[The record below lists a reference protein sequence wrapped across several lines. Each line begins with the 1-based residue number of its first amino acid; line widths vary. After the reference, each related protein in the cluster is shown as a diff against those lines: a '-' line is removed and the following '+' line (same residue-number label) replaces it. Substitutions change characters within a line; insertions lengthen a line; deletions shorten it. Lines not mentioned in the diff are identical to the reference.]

1 VWTLAVGAVYPP
13 DERTNVIR
21 QELLEILADP
31 ETKTPLSRADA
42 ALLAQLNELISRGQ
56 LRNRDGEIVVDP
68 LEEGLVREDG
78 TLLYPVRED
87 IPIMLVGE
95 AIPLEGFSG

>member
-1 VWTLAVGAVYPP
+1 M
-13 DERTNVIR
+13 IR
-21 QELLEILADP
+21 QELLEILACP

-42 ALLAQLNELISRGQ
+42 SLLAQLNALISRGQ

-87 IPIMLVGE
+87 IPIMLLGE
-95 AIPLEGFSG
+95 AIPLEGFKG